1 MTPSLRKHVLREWR
15 PYADHEAEVNRPVV
29 NPLPQLVPRVMKTL
43 GLEQRLHQ
51 AQVLHL
57 WPQIVGPAVANLSRP
72 FSLRNGRL
80 ELRVDHPAYI
90 QELRPHKPLMLQK
103 IAARVGTGVVRDILF
118 RVG

>member
-1 MTPSLRKHVLREWR
+1 MTPALRQQVLREWR
-15 PYADHEAEVNRPVV
+15 PYADHEREANRPVV
-29 NPLPQLVPRVMKTL
+29 QALPQLVPRVMKTL
-43 GLEQRLHQ
+43 GLEQRLQQ
-51 AQVLHL
+51 AQVLQF
-57 WPQIVGPAVANLSRP
+57 WPQIVGPTVAQLSRP

-103 IAARVGTGVVRDILF
+103 IAARVGAGVVRDILF

>member
-1 MTPSLRKHVLREWR
+1 VTPALRQQVLREWR
-15 PYADHEAEVNRPVV
+15 PYADHEAEANRPAIK
-29 NPLPQLVPRVMKTL
+29 PLSRLVPTVVKNL
-43 GLEQRLHQ
+43 GLQQRLHQ

-57 WPQIVGPAVANLSRP
+57 WPQIVGPAVAQLCRP

-103 IAARVGTGVVRDILF
+103 IAAQVGAGVVRDILF

>member
-1 MTPSLRKHVLREWR
+1 LRQQVLREWR
-15 PYADHEAEVNRPVV
+15 PYADHERETNRPAVKA
-29 NPLPQLVPRVMKTL
+29 LPQLVPHVMKSL

-57 WPQIVGPAVANLSRP
+57 WPQIVGPTVAQLSRP

-103 IAARVGTGVVRDILF
+103 IAARIGPGVVRDILF